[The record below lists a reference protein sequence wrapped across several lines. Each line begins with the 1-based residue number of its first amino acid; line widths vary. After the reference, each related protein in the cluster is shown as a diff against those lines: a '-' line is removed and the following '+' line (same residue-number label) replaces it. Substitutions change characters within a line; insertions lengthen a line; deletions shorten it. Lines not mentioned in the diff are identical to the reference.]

1 MLILFILI
9 WALCS
14 ILSYGFLLGYMQ
26 RQYDSA
32 ILNECFYLMDIFI
45 SISICLL
52 GPIAILIVLFG
63 NFYKCGF
70 RLW

>member
-14 ILSYGFLLGYMQ
+14 ILSYGFLFGYMQ
-26 RQYDSA
+26 RKSDLVV
-32 ILNECFYLMDIFI
+32 INECFYPMDIFI
-45 SISICLL
+45 SFSISLL

-63 NFYKCGF
+63 NFYKYGF